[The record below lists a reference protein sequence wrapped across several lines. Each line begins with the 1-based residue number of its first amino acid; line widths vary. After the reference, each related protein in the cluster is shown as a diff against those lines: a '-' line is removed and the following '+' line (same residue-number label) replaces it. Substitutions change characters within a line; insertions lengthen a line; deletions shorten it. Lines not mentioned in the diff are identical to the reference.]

1 MALMRVLAVL
11 FLGAG
16 VAFATVPDYLLRYI
30 TRVGSGLFGWYAPL
44 PQLGGERFWLVLA
57 VTHVFILAYLCAL
70 VQRNLLRYLSYAR
83 PVIISKFFS
92 ALGYFLCL
100 FLVEKQFFYLVGG
113 VVDGLIFIFSWR
125 FYARA
130 IKSRA

>member
-1 MALMRVLAVL
+1 LMRICAIL

-16 VAFATVPDYLLRYI
+16 IAFAAVPDYILQYI
-30 TRVGSGLFGWYAPL
+30 TRVGSGLFGWYAP
-44 PQLGGERFWLVLA
+44 PPHLGGERFWLVLA

-70 VQRNLLRYLSYAR
+70 VQRNLLRYISYAR
-83 PVIISKFFS
+83 PVILSKFIS
-92 ALGYFLCL
+92 ATGFFLCL
-100 FLVEKQFFYLVGG
+100 VLDERQFFYLVGG
-113 VVDGLIFIFSWR
+113 IVDGLIFLFTWR